1 MPVTIGIIYPPPEV
15 RSIVDKTA
23 TFVARNGP
31 EFEEKI
37 RGNEITNTKF
47 NFLNQNDPYHA
58 YYQHKV
64 REIAEGRDASDTKTS
79 LPQAA
84 LNNAIQ
90 SNMQNLSLSVKT
102 ADTQMKIIEQII
114 IPKEPPT
121 DPEFIVDAPSIM
133 PMDIDV
139 IKLTA
144 QFVARNGG
152 PFRTNLMNKES
163 RNPLF
168 DFLKPQHSH
177 FTFFTRLVEQYSK
190 VFLPPKDLLIHL
202 RKELDNPFQVL
213 ADVSYRVEWQKI
225 QLREKAKIDEMIEKE
240 RVAYAQIDWHDFVVV
255 ETVDYQPNEQGNF
268 PPPTTP
274 ADVGAR
280 TMQLE
285 RIETSAPEGSKID
298 YNSKLMMNRII
309 DDESRI
315 EISSL
320 SAAQNQ
326 IEIAP
331 VVDTTNKVTLLVD
344 KNIDSVAMD
353 EDSDEEK
360 SKHSQNQKP
369 TKKDLP
375 LPPNPENVIIKHNY
389 DPKASKHAL
398 HKTQMADNYFKS
410 PLTGELIPAASMS
423 EHMRISMLDPK
434 WIEQKQRE
442 KKEREDQ
449 EEVLAGGFNIEENLK
464 RLAEYRSDVFG
475 SGADEV
481 LIGKKVGEE
490 EEALNNDIIW
500 DEQAVIEKGPKR
512 GVSELSAGQGIADED
527 KWGNMPP
534 QQMMPPQMQQQMH
547 QQQQHNIM
555 QQQYKLI
562 NTPSGPPQMGQQMN
576 QQIRPPP
583 MQPPMHQQPMYEQP
597 RESAQLNELI
607 EEPSNKRQKTEDQFM
622 SESEFLALNGGKGP
636 IRFNVQV
643 PNMPDKPEW
652 NLKGQLIPFTMAL
665 TESVASIKNKLA
677 EFLGMPIA
685 KQKLQ
690 YEGLFVK
697 DTNTLAFYNLTDNVI
712 LALQTKERGGRKK

>member
-47 NFLNQNDPYHA
+47 NFLNTNDPYHA

-64 REIAEGRDASDTKTS
+64 KEIAEGKETESPVTS
-79 LPQAA
+79 LPQTS

-90 SNMQNLSLSVKT
+90 ANMQNLNISSKT
-102 ADTQMKIIEQII
+102 QDTQSRIIEQII
-114 IPKEPPT
+114 VPKEPPA
-121 DPEFIVDAPSIM
+121 DFEFIIDAPSIM

-152 PFRTNLMNKES
+152 PFRTNLMNKEA

-177 FTFFTRLVEQYSK
+177 FSFFTKLVEQYTK
-190 VFLPPKDLLIHL
+190 ILLPPKDLATKLQ
-202 RKELDNPFQVL
+202 KEIDNPFAIL
-213 ADVSYRVEWQKI
+213 NDVSYRVEWQKI
-225 QLREKAKIDEMIEKE
+225 QQREKAKIDEMVEKE

-280 TMQLE
+280 TIALE
-285 RIETSAPEGSKID
+285 RIESNNPDGSKID
-298 YNSKLMMNRII
+298 YNSKLLMNRII
-309 DDESRI
+309 DDESRV

-320 SAAQNQ
+320 SAEQNRV
-326 IEIAP
+326 EIAP
-331 VVDTTNKVTLLVD
+331 VVDTNKVTLLVD
-344 KNIDSVAMD
+344 KNIDEVAMD
-353 EDSDEEK
+353 EDSDEESKKTAK
-360 SKHSQNQKP
+360 SNLA
-369 TKKDLP
+369 KKEMA
-375 LPPNPENVIIKHNY
+375 LPPNPENVIIRRDYN
-389 DPKASKHAL
+389 PKAKQQTSASKPA
-398 HKTQMADNYFKS
+398 TDTYFKS
-410 PLTGELIPAASMS
+410 PLTGELIPASSMS

-434 WIEQKQRE
+434 WLEQKQRE

-449 EEVLAGGFNIEENLK
+449 EDVLAGGFNIEENLK

-490 EEALNNDIIW
+490 EEQKDNNIIW
-500 DEQAVIEKGPKR
+500 DEAATIEKAPKR
-512 GVSELSAGQGIADED
+512 NLNEVSVEDQIRSIHQRQGIADD
-527 KWGNMPP
+527 DRNGNNSIQQMTQMSKPP
-534 QQMMPPQMQQQMH
+534 QQMQQQQAMMGGYNNKMMPPQM
-547 QQQQHNIM
+547 
-555 QQQYKLI
+555 
-562 NTPSGPPQMGQQMN
+562 GQV
-576 QQIRPPP
+576 RPPV
-583 MQPPMHQQPMYEQP
+583 PPVQPMYEPPKVSQ
-597 RESAQLNELI
+597 QLTDVV
-607 EEPSNKRQKTEDQFM
+607 EEPANKRQKTEDQLIP
-622 SESEFLALNGGKGP
+622 EADFLAAHEAKGP
-636 IRFNVQV
+636 VKFNIQI

-652 NLKGQLIPFTMAL
+652 NLKGQLIPFSMPLADL
-665 TESVASIKNKLA
+665 VSSIKNKLA
-677 EFLGMPIA
+677 EYLNMPIA

-690 YEGLFVK
+690 YDGMFIK
-697 DTNTLAFYNLTDNVI
+697 DTNSLAFYNLPQESVI
-712 LALQTKERGGRKK
+712 YLQLKERGGRKK